1 MSKIAMKSKVNEL
14 NFMYVYNSNRLIIH
28 KDYGIKLY
36 NKNNNTIFYKFLTI
50 LKEKSYLS

>member
-1 MSKIAMKSKVNEL
+1 MKSKVNEL
-14 NFMYVYNSNRLIIH
+14 NFMYVYNSNRLIIY